1 MRTEESDL
9 PSIYTNLSKMAP
21 DNKNIQYLNIIV
33 FSYNS
38 PKSPPDKGDPG
49 LNRQKKNPENLLIS
63 LLLSLCTFETK
74 GTRRRRRGE
83 APPPKPAT
91 GSLSTPPTSPTPPRS
106 IRRASGLR
114 DVILIELSNYLVF
127 GFSLFST
134 VGRRYEAI

>member
-74 GTRRRRRGE
+74 GTRKGDGAARLLLRNQQQEVSQRPQHHQRRQE
-83 APPPKPAT
+83 
-91 GSLSTPPTSPTPPRS
+91 
-106 IRRASGLR
+106 
-114 DVILIELSNYLVF
+114 V
-127 GFSLFST
+127 
-134 VGRRYEAI
+134 